1 MKETLNIETERVDDI
16 PLLLAHMQRINL
28 AELLDKHIP
37 VHGNRKGLSLGNVM
51 MVWLSHILSE
61 ANHRMN
67 HVQEWAVRRIEIVR
81 GCGIKTFEA
90 RGMTDDH
97 LADVLRALSSDI
109 HWVAFEQELMG
120 NLVRVY
126 DLQKECIRV
135 DTTTVSSYA
144 EVNEE
149 GLLQLGYS
157 KDHRPDLGQLKV
169 ALASLDPLGMPVA
182 TEVLSGEKA
191 DDPVYLPIIA
201 RVSEGLGKK
210 GLLYVGDCKMAALQ
224 TRATLQFQSDFYVC
238 PLSSVQVPFDQLQRE
253 IDELRKKDTPV
264 KNVEHVNDKNERMC
278 IAQGYETRQELTAEV
293 NGQMQTWTERRFLIQ
308 STRLAEAATRSL
320 QERVKKAEQ
329 ALQNILVRKQEK
341 PHLKTRTEIDKAI
354 QDVIKDFRVEGFLDV
369 TIQQE
374 EIHERL
380 IRAYRGKLS
389 SPRQEVLFTISS
401 ERNEKALEYAIS
413 HLGWRVYATNQ
424 KTDALTLEQTVEA
437 YRDEYRVERC
447 FERLKGHPCSLAPM
461 YVQRDDHRVGLVR
474 LLTIA
479 LRVLTLLESVVRQN
493 LEKQKREISG
503 LYAGNPKRRT
513 HQPTAERLLEA
524 FSEVTLTIVRTPGF
538 LQRHITAL
546 SSLQQDI
553 LALLGLTPVIYL
565 QLTDNSSFPSG
576 K

>member
-16 PLLLAHMQRINL
+16 PLLLAHMQRMNL

-37 VHGNRKGLSLGNVM
+37 THGNRKGLSLGNVM

-67 HVQEWAVRRIEIVR
+67 HVQEWAERRIEVVR

-90 RGMTDDH
+90 RDMADDR

-201 RVSEGLGKK
+201 RVREGLGEK

-253 IDELRKKDTPV
+253 IDEIRKKDTPV
-264 KNVEHVNDKNERMC
+264 KNVERVNDKNERMC
-278 IAQGYETRQELTAEV
+278 IAQGYAHT
-293 NGQMQTWTERRFLIQ
+293 
-308 STRLAEAATRSL
+308 S
-320 QERVKKAEQ
+320 
-329 ALQNILVRKQEK
+329 
-341 PHLKTRTEIDKAI
+341 
-354 QDVIKDFRVEGFLDV
+354 
-369 TIQQE
+369 
-374 EIHERL
+374 
-380 IRAYRGKLS
+380 RA
-389 SPRQEVLFTISS
+389 
-401 ERNEKALEYAIS
+401 
-413 HLGWRVYATNQ
+413 
-424 KTDALTLEQTVEA
+424 D
-437 YRDEYRVERC
+437 C
-447 FERLKGHPCSLAPM
+447 
-461 YVQRDDHRVGLVR
+461 
-474 LLTIA
+474 
-479 LRVLTLLESVVRQN
+479 
-493 LEKQKREISG
+493 
-503 LYAGNPKRRT
+503 
-513 HQPTAERLLEA
+513 
-524 FSEVTLTIVRTPGF
+524 
-538 LQRHITAL
+538 
-546 SSLQQDI
+546 
-553 LALLGLTPVIYL
+553 
-565 QLTDNSSFPSG
+565 
-576 K
+576 

>member
-16 PLLLAHMQRINL
+16 PLLLAHMQRMNL

-37 VHGNRKGLSLGNVM
+37 AHGNRKGLSLGNVM

-61 ANHRMN
+61 ANHQMN
-67 HVQEWAVRRIEIVR
+67 HVQEWVMRREEVVR
-81 GCGIKTFEA
+81 GCGLKTFEA
-90 RGMTDDH
+90 RDMADDR
-97 LADVLRALSSDI
+97 LADVLRALSNDI

-126 DLQKECIRV
+126 NLQKECIRV

-144 EVNEE
+144 EVNKE

-191 DDPVYLPIIA
+191 DDRVYLPIIA
-201 RVSEGLGKK
+201 RVREGLGEK
-210 GLLYVGDCKMAALQ
+210 GLLYVGDCKMAAIQ
-224 TRATLQFQSDFYVC
+224 TRATLQFQSDFYLC
-238 PLSSVQVPFDQLQRE
+238 PLSSVHVPFDQLQRE

-264 KNVEHVNDKNERMC
+264 KNVERVNDKNERIC
-278 IAQGYETRQELTAEV
+278 IAKGYEICQELTAEV

-329 ALQNILVRKQEK
+329 ALQNVLVRKQGK
-341 PHLKTRTEIDKAI
+341 PHLKTRTEIDEVI
-354 QDVIKDFRVEGFLDV
+354 QGVVKEFRVEGFLDI
-369 TIQQE
+369 TIQE
-374 EIHERL
+374 EIHERQV
-380 IRAYRGKLS
+380 RAYRGKLS

-401 ERNEKALEYAIS
+401 KRNEKALEYSIS

-437 YRDEYRVERC
+437 YRHEYRVERC

-479 LRVLTLLESVVRQN
+479 LRVLTLLESIVRQN

-513 HQPTAERLLEA
+513 HQPTAQRLLEA

-546 SSLQQDI
+546 SSHEPRYFSIVGSYTCHL
-553 LALLGLTPVIYL
+553 
-565 QLTDNSSFPSG
+565 SSID
-576 K
+576 